1 MSDASA
7 ATVPPSAG
15 SDAPTR
21 EDLCLRYLD
30 QLPFEPYPVQE
41 EALLAYFEHDPGVL
55 LCAPTG
61 TGKTLV
67 AEAALYEALHTG
79 KTAYYTTPLIALT
92 EQKFQEVQDAAE
104 AWGFPRDSVGL
115 VTGNRSVNPDATVLV
130 VVAEILVNR
139 LLDGEKF
146 DWGNVS
152 AVVMDEFHSFADP
165 ERGIVWELAL
175 ALLPK
180 HVRLML
186 LSATVGNAADFVV
199 WLSQSHGRSVRLVQG
214 TDRKVPLQF
223 HWEDQELLPDLAEQ
237 MADGD
242 DPGSDNPNRRTPAL
256 IFVFSRDECWGI
268 AETLKGK
275 HLISDGL
282 RKELAEALEAYD
294 FTTGAGPKLKPILLR
309 GVGVHHAGVLP
320 KYKRAVE
327 ELFQKRLL
335 SVVVCTETL
344 AAGMNLPA
352 RSVVLTTLLKG
363 PPGKKKVADASGAH
377 QMFGR
382 AGRPQYDDQGHVYA
396 LAHEDDVKI
405 ARVGRQARPRSVG
418 ELAGPEPPQDVQAA
432 QEKAPE
438 PEPADAVL
446 ERRPVPKTHRRPAR
460 QARQQGPAAVAA
472 AGVPAQKVAGRG
484 RRAGVRPHPG

>member
-1 MSDASA
+1 M
-7 ATVPPSAG
+7 
-15 SDAPTR
+15 
-21 EDLCLRYLD
+21 
-30 QLPFEPYPVQE
+30 
-41 EALLAYFEHDPGVL
+41 
-55 LCAPTG
+55 
-61 TGKTLV
+61 
-67 AEAALYEALHTG
+67 
-79 KTAYYTTPLIALT
+79 
-92 EQKFQEVQDAAE
+92 QDAAE

-115 VTGNRSVNPDATVLV
+115 VTGNRSVNPEATVLV

-146 DWGNVS
+146 DWQNVS

-180 HVRLML
+180 HVRLIL
-186 LSATVGNAADFVV
+186 LRATVGNAADFVV
-199 WLSQSHGRSVRLVQG
+199 WLAKSHGRAIRLVQG
-214 TDRKVPLQF
+214 TERKVPLQY
-223 HWEDQELLPDLAEQ
+223 HWTDDELLPDLAET

-256 IFVFSRDECWGI
+256 IFVFSRDECWSI
-268 AETLKGK
+268 AETLKGR
-275 HLISDGL
+275 HLISGEL
-282 RKELAEALEAYD
+282 RKELAAALEEYD

-327 ELFQKRLL
+327 ELFQRRLL

-396 LAHEDDVKI
+396 LGPRGRRED
-405 ARVGRQARPRSVG
+405 RPLGRQARP
-418 ELAGPEPPQDVQAA
+418 
-432 QEKAPE
+432 
-438 PEPADAVL
+438 
-446 ERRPVPKTHRRPAR
+446 
-460 QARQQGPAAVAA
+460 
-472 AGVPAQKVAGRG
+472 
-484 RRAGVRPHPG
+484 